1 MWRYHE
7 NIFLFDNNRVI
18 KTSFFTERCFANR
31 LYGSFAAELA
41 IDNTPEELFL
51 LTGEEVLKA
60 IGIFPK
66 KKEAHIAFLAVKTI
80 QEAINTA
87 LI

>member
-1 MWRYHE
+1 
-7 NIFLFDNNRVI
+7 
-18 KTSFFTERCFANR
+18 

-41 IDNTPEELFL
+41 IDKIPEELFL

-66 KKEAHIAFLAVKTI
+66 KKR
-80 QEAINTA
+80 
-87 LI
+87 LIVLFWQ